1 MGNGFHVYPVFNN
14 KAFSAEL
21 SPWLMFDYAA
31 KKEFSPTT
39 TRRGVGQHPHRGFE
53 TITIA
58 WQGEVEH
65 ADSVG
70 NTGVIREGDV
80 QWMTAARGIIHE
92 EFHSTEFAKRGG
104 VFEMAQLWLNLPKK
118 AKMGPPKYQ
127 AITKAQIPQVA
138 LGGET
143 CGTSGA
149 PDDASYVRVIAGSF
163 SGIAGPAETTT
174 PVELWDVH
182 IASNGEAHEL
192 PLTDGHTAVVFVR
205 EGKALVGA
213 DGAEKKL
220 GPQDVAVLDRS
231 GDSVRIVAG
240 EKGTKLLVLAG
251 EPINEPIAARGPFVM
266 NTMEEIR
273 QANEDFYSGRLGR

>member
-1 MGNGFHVYPVFNN
+1 VLNKHDVQPDFDTTATVPVCDEYILRP
-14 KAFSAEL
+14 KRRSSSL
-21 SPWLMFDYAA
+21 PD
-31 KKEFSPTT
+31 
-39 TRRGVGQHPHRGFE
+39 RRG
-53 TITIA
+53 IA
-58 WQGEVEH
+58 
-65 ADSVG
+65 
-70 NTGVIREGDV
+70 
-80 QWMTAARGIIHE
+80 
-92 EFHSTEFAKRGG
+92 
-104 VFEMAQLWLNLPKK
+104 
-118 AKMGPPKYQ
+118 
-127 AITKAQIPQVA
+127 
-138 LGGET
+138 
-143 CGTSGA
+143 
-149 PDDASYVRVIAGSF
+149 
-163 SGIAGPAETTT
+163 
-174 PVELWDVH
+174 
-182 IASNGEAHEL
+182 GEAHEL